1 MIQSTEEEEEPLQKA
16 LVVMT
21 RSHTW
26 GQSTDVDTNEKQAV
40 VQGTPQETTEPEL
53 DGTVSDDVV
62 SIFTEFNFEDEFF
75 SQDQVSKLIS

>member
-1 MIQSTEEEEEPLQKA
+1 MIQSTEEGEEPLQKA

-21 RSHTW
+21 RSRTW

-53 DGTVSDDVV
+53 DGAVSDDVV
-62 SIFTEFNFEDEFF
+62 SIFAEFNFEDEFF
-75 SQDQVSKLIS
+75 SQDQVSKPIS